1 MFFDFANLKKPMI
14 FYMYDY
20 DTYKHQ
26 LRDFYIDLEELPGPI
41 IKEKNE
47 MELCLKIKNIR
58 QEQKKYQKKYENF
71 HKKYNYLDD
80 KNCSRKVLEECV
92 FHAEDKTDC

>member
-47 MELCLKIKNIR
+47 IELCLKIKNIR

-80 KNCSRKVLEECV
+80 KDCSRKVLEECV
-92 FHAEDKTDC
+92 